1 MHAQERREV
10 VLRNTL
16 RRETEWLRRGAAA
29 RTTKQQARIQR
40 AGTLADEVAELGDAQ
55 PARAPSTLDFQAQR
69 APPEAPDRGAAASAR
84 ATAGATIFAGVDLL
98 LGPGVAPRPA
108 RRRTAAASRR

>member
-29 RTTKQQARIQR
+29 RTTKQQARIAR
-40 AGTLADEVAELGDAQ
+40 AGDAG
-55 PARAPSTLDFQAQR
+55 ATRSPSSGRRNPTRTATLDFQAPPRRGR
-69 APPEAPDRGAAASAR
+69 AA
-84 ATAGATIFAGVDLL
+84 
-98 LGPGVAPRPA
+98 
-108 RRRTAAASRR
+108 